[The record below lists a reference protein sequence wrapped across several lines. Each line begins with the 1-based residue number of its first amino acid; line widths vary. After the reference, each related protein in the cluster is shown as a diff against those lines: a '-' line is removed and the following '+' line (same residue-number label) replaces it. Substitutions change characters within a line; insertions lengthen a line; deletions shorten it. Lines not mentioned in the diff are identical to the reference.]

1 MKIRI
6 ALWAFGGVLVAAAWW
21 LYAWATAPASLATL
35 RPLWMLAQFSCPL
48 VFVGTYFH
56 FGVSVYSVFLSN
68 AAVYALLGLLVEML
82 RAELHSS
89 NSPAALG

>member
-6 ALWAFGGVLVAAAWW
+6 ALWTFAGLLVAAAWW
-21 LYAWATAPASLATL
+21 VYAWATAPVSLATL

-56 FGVSVYSVFLSN
+56 FGVSVYSVFVSN
-68 AAVYALLGLLVEML
+68 AAVYALLGLLVEIL
-82 RAELHSS
+82 RAEMRSSHSS
-89 NSPAALG
+89 AALG

>member
-1 MKIRI
+1 MKVRI
-6 ALWAFGGVLVAAAWW
+6 ALWGFAGVLVAAAWW
-21 LYAWATAPASLATL
+21 LYAWATAPASIAAL

-82 RAELHSS
+82 RAELRSS
-89 NSPAALG
+89 HAALC